1 MDDWEN
7 FSAFGDIGELEHV
20 AYLLEECAAG
30 ELSPGCLDDLAGDDS
45 YLLKRLNIQAAGTAR
60 LLEAKRPGLY
70 ERTWIAGIFGALFNE
85 LHDVVGKP
93 RRLPVCLPSIVL
105 NMHKVFI
112 AAHDVFNPFHL
123 ERMISEAEYNGRE
136 TAISSHMR
144 NIAKG
149 PRNRSASHYGGR
161 ALVACVR
168 AESKKRQWNTA
179 WSWLCTQA
187 ENKAS
192 VGAFALDG
200 VCDSGNFVRYLNT
213 QEGAVK
219 SIKKSTFQDYWQR
232 PNRSKKVGR

>member
-93 RRLPVCLPSIVL
+93 RLLPACLPSIVL

-123 ERMISEAEYNGRE
+123 ERMISESESQGRQGGLNE
-136 TAISSHMR
+136 AKEARSQASKNAVKMR
-144 NIAKG
+144 TDQRQKSEFIEWAKG
-149 PRNRSASHYGGR
+149 RV
-161 ALVACVR
+161 ALGDTPSNIDEV
-168 AESKKRQWNTA
+168 QGLDGFDPA
-179 WSWLCTQA
+179 WSQRNQEVLKRWSKEA
-187 ENKAS
+187 GFSFKA
-192 VGAFALDG
+192 G
-200 VCDSGNFVRYLNT
+200 RPR
-213 QEGAVK
+213 
-219 SIKKSTFQDYWQR
+219 KKQ
-232 PNRSKKVGR
+232 